1 MERPNEKAYEYVKS
15 RILSGEFHPA
25 ERLVES
31 TLASK
36 IGVSRNT
43 VRKALQKLE
52 SEKLIVI
59 EENKGASVVALDMS
73 EIQQY
78 YEIRL
83 MLEVMV
89 VKDAAERIS
98 DEAISKLEAMYS
110 TMEEMSRERKYDEYS
125 AMNREFHK
133 IIYGASAK
141 NVAVDMILEIK
152 NQLRR
157 FQIRTMMVPGRSDNS
172 LREHKKL
179 LEALKAHDPETA
191 GIAISEHICNVLGT
205 IEKFKL
211 LLS

>member
-1 MERPNEKAYEYVKS
+1 MERPNERAYEYIKS

-25 ERLVES
+25 ERLVEA

-59 EENKGASVVALDMS
+59 ENNKGASVVALDMS

-98 DEAISKLEAMYS
+98 DEAISKLEMMYAS
-110 TMEEMSRERKYDEYS
+110 MQNLSAEKKYDAYS
-125 AMNREFHK
+125 AMNREFHN
-133 IIYGASAK
+133 IIYSSSEK

-172 LREHKKL
+172 LAEHKKL
-179 LEALKAHDPETA
+179 LDALKAHDPETA
-191 GIAISEHICNVLGT
+191 AVAISEHIGNVYGT
-205 IEKFKL
+205 IEKFRL
-211 LLS
+211 LFS

>member
-1 MERPNEKAYEYVKS
+1 MERPNERAYEYIKS
-15 RILSGEFHPA
+15 RILSGVFHPA
-25 ERLVES
+25 ERLVEA

-59 EENKGASVVALDMS
+59 ENNKGASVVALDMS

-98 DEAISKLEAMYS
+98 DEAISKLEMMYAS
-110 TMEEMSRERKYDEYS
+110 MQNLSAEKKYDEYS
-125 AMNREFHK
+125 AMNREFHN
-133 IIYGASAK
+133 IIYSSSEK

-172 LREHKKL
+172 LAEHKKL
-179 LEALKAHDPETA
+179 LDALKAHDPETA
-191 GIAISEHICNVLGT
+191 AVAISEHIGNVYGT
-205 IEKFKL
+205 IEKFRL
-211 LLS
+211 LFS

>member
-1 MERPNEKAYEYVKS
+1 
-15 RILSGEFHPA
+15 
-25 ERLVES
+25 
-31 TLASK
+31 
-36 IGVSRNT
+36 
-43 VRKALQKLE
+43 
-52 SEKLIVI
+52 
-59 EENKGASVVALDMS
+59 
-73 EIQQY
+73 
-78 YEIRL
+78 

-211 LLS
+211 LFS